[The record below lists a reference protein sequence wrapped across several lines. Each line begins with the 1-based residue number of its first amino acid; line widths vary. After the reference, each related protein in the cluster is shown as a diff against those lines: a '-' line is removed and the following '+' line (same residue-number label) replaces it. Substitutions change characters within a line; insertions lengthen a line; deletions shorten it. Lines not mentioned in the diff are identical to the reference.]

1 MYENVFERIEKKYL
15 LTETQYQKLF
25 LNISEYI
32 EKNKYFETTVCNIYF
47 DNDQEELINTSI
59 DKPIYKHKVRLRSYG
74 IPKQNDDVFLEI
86 KSKYKKIGNK
96 RRIKMKLSD
105 FNKYIR
111 KNIFNN
117 NQIMREIDYLF
128 KFYKLKPFYFIA
140 YDRKSYSEKNNENLR
155 ITIDTNL
162 RSRNDK
168 LKLEY
173 GDKGKIY
180 FKEKIYI
187 MEIKT
192 LGAMP
197 LWLVKNLSALEI
209 YPVSFSKFGSIY
221 KKDMEEEKC

>member
-86 KSKYKKIGNK
+86 KSKFKKIGNK

-162 RSRNDK
+162 RSRSDK

-173 GDKGKIY
+173 GDKGKMY